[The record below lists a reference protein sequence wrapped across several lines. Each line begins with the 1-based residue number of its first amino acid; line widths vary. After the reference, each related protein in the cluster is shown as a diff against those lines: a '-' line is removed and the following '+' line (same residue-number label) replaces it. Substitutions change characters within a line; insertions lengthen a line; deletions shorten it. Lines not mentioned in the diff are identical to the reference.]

1 MAEEKKK
8 PTTRRRR
15 SKKDSSE
22 PLMAS
27 YAATQAVTSG
37 RRNLAGVIDRTD
49 KFKNID
55 DGLVPF
61 KTAKGYGRSS
71 ISVRDAVILC
81 QKCYYNF
88 ATFRNIVD
96 TMTEFSVSDVF
107 FRGGSKKSR
116 QFFEAYFRKIGL
128 WDLQD
133 RFFRE
138 YYRSGNVFVYRFD
151 SKVSKDDVRKI
162 SQTFGK
168 SLLPELAVDELYL
181 PSRYT
186 IINPADIQ
194 LQGNLN
200 FSTPRFHKVLT
211 DYELERIKNPKT
223 DEDLEVY
230 NSLDEESKKLVK
242 KKRPSKTSLYIPLD
256 PDKLAAIFYKKMDY
270 EPFAVPMG
278 YPVLEDINFKYEMKK
293 MDMAIARTMQQA
305 ILLVT
310 MGNEPEK
317 GGVNHENLK
326 KMQNLFGNESVG
338 RVLIADYTTKA
349 EFIIPQIGQLLDSKK
364 YEVIDRDINIGLNNI
379 FVGGEKFANQTAKVE
394 VFISRLA
401 QGRRAFINHF
411 LLPEIK
417 RISKSLGFRSFPT
430 PYFEDFELK
439 TSSETLRVYTRLM
452 ELGILTP
459 EEGIKALE
467 TNRLPNKEESLEAQE
482 EYKEFRDK
490 GYYEPIA
497 GGPHTQEELADKT
510 ADTQLQITDK
520 NIKSQQKLKK
530 DTNPKEPSGDVAPNT
545 PNKVTKESGRPSGTK
560 NSPYKSNRKMTP
572 IGGEDG
578 YSMSKIKEGYV
589 LAQDLEVEVS
599 RILREKHDVKRLTK
613 AQKEVA
619 SDISQIVMA
628 NEEPEEWIS
637 KANDYCSSPI
647 DKNLERV
654 RKIQDLA
661 CKHDVDMESASI
673 LYMSQKTLKD

>member
-1 MAEEKKK
+1 MAAPKKK
-8 PTTRRRR
+8 PATR
-15 SKKDSSE
+15 KKRTNKVSE
-22 PLMAS
+22 PLMAYGS
-27 YAATQAVTSG
+27 AQTVTSN
-37 RRNLAGVIDRTD
+37 RRNLSGVIDRTD

-71 ISVRDAVILC
+71 ITVRDAVILC

-88 ATFRNIVD
+88 AIFRNIVD
-96 TMTEFSVSDVF
+96 TMTEFSVSNVF

-116 QFFEAYFRKIGL
+116 EFFKAYFKKVGL

-162 SQTFGK
+162 TQTFGK
-168 SLLPELAVDELYL
+168 GILPELEVEELLL

-186 IINPADIQ
+186 IVNPADVQ

-211 DYELERIKNPKT
+211 EYELERIKNPKT
-223 DEDLEVY
+223 NEDLEVY
-230 NSLDEESKKLVK
+230 NSLDDESKKLIK
-242 KKRPSKTSLYIPLD
+242 KKRANTTSLSIPLD
-256 PDKLAAIFYKKMDY
+256 PDKLVAVFYKKMDY

-310 MGNEPEK
+310 MGTEPEK

-349 EFIIPQIGQLLDSKK
+349 EFIVPQIGQLLDSKK

-379 FVGGEKFANQTAKVE
+379 FVGGEKFANQTAKIE

-401 QGRRAFINHF
+401 QGRKAFINHF

-417 RISKSLGFRSFPT
+417 RISKSLGFRSFPS
-430 PYFEDFELK
+430 PYFEEFELK
-439 TSSETLRVYTRLM
+439 TNSETLRVYTRLM

-459 EEGIKALE
+459 EEGVKALE
-467 TNRLPNKEESLEAQE
+467 TNRLPNQEESVESQE
-482 EYKEFRDK
+482 EYKKLRDK

-497 GGPHTQEELADKT
+497 GGPNTQVDLADKS
-510 ADTQLQITDK
+510 AETQLKVTDK
-520 NIKSQQKLKK
+520 NIKSQEKLNK
-530 DTNPKEPSGDVAPNT
+530 DTNPQEPKGPAVPAPST
-545 PNKVTKESGRPSGTK
+545 GPSKESGRPSGTK
-560 NSPYKSNRKMTP
+560 NTPYKSDRKVTP
-572 IGGEDG
+572 IGGREG
-578 YSMSKIKEGYV
+578 YSMEKIKEGYT
-589 LAQDLEVEVS
+589 LAQALEVEVS
-599 RILREKHDVKRLTK
+599 KILREKHSVKRLTNQ
-613 AQKEVA
+613 QKEIA
-619 SDISQIVMA
+619 SEISHIIMA
-628 NEEPEEWIS
+628 NEEPEEWNS
-637 KANDYCSSPI
+637 KAGEYCSSPK

-654 RKIQDLA
+654 NKIQEIA
-661 CKHDVDMESASI
+661 CKHDVDMESASV
-673 LYMSQKTLKD
+673 LYISQRTLEK

>member
-8 PTTRRRR
+8 TTTRKRRT
-15 SKKDSSE
+15 KKASE

-27 YAATQAVTSG
+27 YGSAQAITSN
-37 RRNLAGVIDRTD
+37 RRNLSGVINRTD

-71 ISVRDAVILC
+71 ITVRDAVILC

-88 ATFRNIVD
+88 AIFRNIID
-96 TMTEFSVSDVF
+96 TMTEFSVSNVF
-107 FRGGSKKSR
+107 FRGGTKKSR
-116 QFFEAYFRKIGL
+116 EFFEAYFRKVGL

-151 SKVSKDDVRKI
+151 SKVSKDDVKKI
-162 SQTFGK
+162 TTTFGK
-168 SLLPELAVDELYL
+168 GMLPKLEVEELTL
-181 PSRYT
+181 PSRYA
-186 IINPADIQ
+186 IINPADVQ
-194 LQGNLN
+194 LYGNLN
-200 FSTPRFHKVLT
+200 FSTPRFYKVLT
-211 DYELERIKNPKT
+211 DYELERVRNPKT

-230 NSLDEESKKLVK
+230 NSLDDESKKLVK
-242 KKRPSKTSLYIPLD
+242 RKKTSSTQLSIPLE
-256 PDKLAAIFYKKMDY
+256 PNKLAAVFYKKMDY

-310 MGNEPEK
+310 MGAEPEK

-326 KMQNLFGNESVG
+326 KMQALFGNESVG

-349 EFIIPQIGQLLDSKK
+349 EFVVPQIGQLLDSKK

-430 PYFEDFELK
+430 PYFEEFELK
-439 TSSETLRVYTRLM
+439 TNSETLRVYTRLM

-467 TNRLPNKEESLEAQE
+467 TNRLPNKDESVEAQE
-482 EYKEFRDK
+482 EYKELRDK
-490 GYYEPIA
+490 GYYEPLT
-497 GGPHTQEELADKT
+497 GGPETQKELADK
-510 ADTQLQITDK
+510 QQ
-520 NIKSQQKLKK
+520 KSQMELQK
-530 DTNPKEPSGDVAPNT
+530 ES
-545 PNKVTKESGRPSGTK
+545 NKSQEKMGRERTKEAQQNPIAPEQPGVKKEGGRPSGSKDT
-560 NSPYKSNRKMTP
+560 PYKSNRKVTP
-572 IGGEDG
+572 IGGKEG
-578 YSMSKIKEGYV
+578 YNISKIKEGYM
-589 LAQDLEVEVS
+589 LAQELEIEVS
-599 RILREKHDVKRLTK
+599 KVLREKHDVKRLTK
-613 AQKEVA
+613 QQKDVAAQ
-619 SDISQIVMA
+619 ISHIIMA
-628 NEEPEEWIS
+628 NEEPGNWNA
-637 KANDYCSSPI
+637 KAGEYCSDPK
-647 DKNLERV
+647 DKNLKRV
-654 RKIQDLA
+654 KEIEEIA
-661 CKHDVDMESASI
+661 CEHDVDMESASI
-673 LYMSQKTLKD
+673 LYVSRQTLEN

>member
-8 PTTRRRR
+8 PTTRKRRT
-15 SKKDSSE
+15 KKNPPE

-27 YAATQAVTSG
+27 YASSQAVTSG
-37 RRNLAGVIDRTD
+37 RRNLSGVIDRTD

-96 TMTEFSVSDVF
+96 TMTEFSVSNVF
-107 FRGGSKKSR
+107 FRGGSRKSR
-116 QFFEAYFRKIGL
+116 EFFDAYFKKVGL

-151 SKVSKDDVRKI
+151 SKVSKDDVKKI
-162 SQTFGK
+162 TQTFGK
-168 SLLPELAVDELYL
+168 SILPELKIDELYL

-186 IINPADIQ
+186 IINPADVQ

-211 DYELERIKNPKT
+211 DYELERIRNPKT

-230 NSLDEESKKLVK
+230 NSLDDESKKLVK

-349 EFIIPQIGQLLDSKK
+349 EFVIPQIGQLLDSKK

-401 QGRRAFINHF
+401 QGRRAFVNHF

-430 PYFEDFELK
+430 PYFEEFELK

-467 TNRLPNKEESLEAQE
+467 TNRLPNKDESLESQE
-482 EYKEFRDK
+482 EYKELRDK

-497 GGPHTQEELADKT
+497 GGPNTQVELAEKSS
-510 ADTQLQITDK
+510 DTQIEITDK
-520 NIKSQQKLKK
+520 NIKSQQKLNK
-530 DTNPKEPSGDVAPNT
+530 DTNPKEPNSPPPAPPSGPS
-545 PNKVTKESGRPSGTK
+545 KESGRPSGTK
-560 NSPYKSNRKMTP
+560 DTPYKSNRKTTP
-572 IGGEDG
+572 IGA
-578 YSMSKIKEGYV
+578 KEGYNMAKIKKGFA
-589 LAQDLEVEVS
+589 LAQDLEIEVS
-599 RILREKHDVKRLTK
+599 KILREKHDVKRLTK
-613 AQKEVA
+613 QQKEVA
-619 SDISQIVMA
+619 SQISHIIMA
-628 NEEPEEWIS
+628 NEEPEKWSS
-637 KANDYCSSPI
+637 KAEEYCSNPK
-647 DKNLERV
+647 DKNLNRV
-654 RKIQDLA
+654 NEIQEIA
-661 CKHDVDMESASI
+661 CKHDVDIESASI
-673 LYMSQKTLKD
+673 LYISRETLEK

>member
-8 PTTRRRR
+8 TTTGRKRRA
-15 SKKDSSE
+15 KKASE
-22 PLMAS
+22 PLMAYGS
-27 YAATQAVTSG
+27 AQSVTSN
-37 RRNLAGVIDRTD
+37 RRNLSSVIDRTD

-88 ATFRNIVD
+88 AIFRNIID
-96 TMTEFSVSDVF
+96 TMTEFSVSNVF

-116 QFFEAYFRKIGL
+116 EFFDAYFKKLGI

-151 SKVSKDDVRKI
+151 SKVTKDDVKRI
-162 SQTFGK
+162 TQTFGK
-168 SLLPELAVDELYL
+168 SILPELEVGELLL

-186 IINPADIQ
+186 IINPADVQ

-230 NSLDEESKKLVK
+230 NSLDDESKKLIK
-242 KKRPSKTSLYIPLD
+242 KKRPGKTSLYIPLD
-256 PDKLAAIFYKKMDY
+256 PNKLAAVFYKKMDY

-310 MGNEPEK
+310 MGTEPEK

-326 KMQNLFGNESVG
+326 KMQALFGNESVG

-349 EFIIPQIGQLLDSKK
+349 EFVIPQIGQLLDSNK

-379 FVGGEKFANQTAKVE
+379 FVGGEKFANQSAKIE

-430 PYFEDFELK
+430 PYFEEFELK

-467 TNRLPNKEESLEAQE
+467 TNRLPNKEESLESQE
-482 EYKEFRDK
+482 EYKDLRDK
-490 GYYEPIA
+490 GYYEPVS
-497 GGPHTQEELADKT
+497 GGPNTQVELADKT
-510 ADTQLQITDK
+510 AETQLEITDK
-520 NIKSQQKLKK
+520 NIKSQQKLNK
-530 DTNPKEPSGDVAPNT
+530 DTNPKEPSGEIAPQS
-545 PNKVTKESGRPSGTK
+545 PQKVNKESGRPSGTK
-560 NSPYKSNRKMTP
+560 DSPYKSNRKTTP
-572 IGGEDG
+572 IGGREG
-578 YSMSKIKEGYV
+578 YSMSKIKEGYA
-589 LAQDLEVEVS
+589 LAQQLEVEVS
-599 RILREKHDVKRLTK
+599 KILREKHNVKRLTK
-613 AQKEVA
+613 QQKDVA
-619 SDISQIVMA
+619 SQISHIIMA
-628 NEEPEEWIS
+628 NEEPKEWNS
-637 KANDYCSSPI
+637 KAEEYCSSPK
-647 DKNLERV
+647 DKNLDRV
-654 RKIQDLA
+654 NKIQEIA
-661 CKHDVDMESASI
+661 CEHDVDMESASI
-673 LYMSQKTLKD
+673 LHISRETLEK

>member
-1 MAEEKKK
+1 MSEESKK
-8 PTTRRRR
+8 PAKKAAKKTRKPRA
-15 SKKDSSE
+15 SAKKTSTASSETE
-22 PLMAS
+22 PLMTFESFA
-27 YAATQAVTSG
+27 YDTTQT
-37 RRNLAGVIDRTD
+37 RRNKSAVVKRTD
-49 KFKNID
+49 RFKNID
-55 DGLVPF
+55 DGLVPYSYYS
-61 KTAKGYGRSS
+61 TPYSTGAGNSD
-71 ISVRDAVILC
+71 IDIRDAVTLY
-81 QKCYYNF
+81 QKAYYNF
-88 ATFRNIVD
+88 AQFRNVID
-96 TMTEFSVSDVF
+96 LMTELSI
-107 FRGGSKKSR
+107 GTLYLEGENKKSKK
-116 QFFEAYFRKIGL
+116 FFEEFFEKMDL
-128 WDLQD
+128 FSLQD
-133 RFFRE
+133 RFYRE
-138 YYRSGNVFVYRFD
+138 YFRSGNIFLYRFEGKLAD
-151 SKVSKDDVRKI
+151 GDLKKVANAY
-162 SQTFGK
+162 GANL
-168 SLLPELAVDELYL
+168 SLLTEGRL
-181 PSRYT
+181 PTRYVFL
-186 IINPADIQ
+186 NPADIRMT
-194 LQGNLN
+194 GTAS
-200 FSTPRFHKVLT
+200 FYKARYSKVLSP
-211 DYELERIKNPKT
+211 YEIQRIKNPLT
-223 DEDLEVY
+223 EEDHTIRE
-230 NSLDEESKKLVK
+230 SLDKETLKKIDSGNSKKV
-242 KKRPSKTSLYIPLD
+242 SFPLD
-256 PDKLAAIFYKKMDY
+256 SDRLVSVFYKKQDY

-278 YPVLEDINFKYEMKK
+278 FPVLADLSFKDELKK

-310 MGNEPEK
+310 MGTDPDK
-317 GGVNHENLK
+317 GGVNQKNLMSMQKLFEN
-326 KMQNLFGNESVG
+326 QSVG

-349 EFIIPQIGQLLDSKK
+349 EFVIPQIGQLLDSKK

-379 FVGGEKFANQTAKVE
+379 FIGGEKFANQTAKVE

-401 QGRRAFINHF
+401 QGRRAFVNHF

-510 ADTQLQITDK
+510 SDTQLQITDK

-530 DTNPKEPSGDVAPNT
+530 DTNPKEPSGNITPNT

-599 RILREKHDVKRLTK
+599 RILREKHNVKRLTK

-619 SDISQIVMA
+619 SDTGI
-628 NEEPEEWIS
+628 
-637 KANDYCSSPI
+637 
-647 DKNLERV
+647 
-654 RKIQDLA
+654 
-661 CKHDVDMESASI
+661 
-673 LYMSQKTLKD
+673 

>member
-1 MAEEKKK
+1 MADEKKK
-8 PTTRRRR
+8 PTTKRRRR
-15 SKKDSSE
+15 TKKDSSE
-22 PLMAS
+22 PLMTS
-27 YAATQAVTSG
+27 YSSTQAVTSG

-88 ATFRNIVD
+88 AIFRNIVD
-96 TMTEFSVSDVF
+96 TMTEFSVSNVF

-116 QFFEAYFRKIGL
+116 EFFNAYFKKVGL

-151 SKVSKDDVRKI
+151 SKVSKDDVKKI
-162 SQTFGK
+162 TQTFGK
-168 SLLPELAVDELYL
+168 SILPELKIDELHL

-186 IINPADIQ
+186 IINPADVQ

-211 DYELERIKNPKT
+211 DYELERIKNPKS

-230 NSLDEESKKLVK
+230 NSLDDESKKLIK
-242 KKRPSKTSLYIPLD
+242 KKRPGKTSLYIPLD

-310 MGNEPEK
+310 MGTEPEK

-349 EFIIPQIGQLLDSKK
+349 EFVIPQIGQLLDSKK

-401 QGRRAFINHF
+401 QGRRAFVNHF

-430 PYFEDFELK
+430 PYFEEFELK

-467 TNRLPNKEESLEAQE
+467 TNRLPNKDESLESQE
-482 EYKEFRDK
+482 EYKELRDK

-497 GGPHTQEELADKT
+497 GGPNTQVELADKSS
-510 ADTQLQITDK
+510 DTQLEITDK
-520 NIKSQQKLKK
+520 NIKSQQKLNK
-530 DTNPKEPSGDVAPNT
+530 DTNPKEPNT
-545 PNKVTKESGRPSGTK
+545 PPPVSPSGPSKESGRPSGTK
-560 NSPYKSNRKMTP
+560 DSPYKSNRKVTP
-572 IGGEDG
+572 IGGKEG
-578 YSMSKIKEGYV
+578 YSISKIKEGYL
-589 LAQDLEVEVS
+589 LAQELEVEVS

-619 SDISQIVMA
+619 IQISHIVMA
-628 NEEPEEWIS
+628 NEDPKEWTS
-637 KANDYCSSPI
+637 KAEEYCSNPK
-647 DKNLERV
+647 DQNMERV
-654 RKIQDLA
+654 NKIQEIA
-661 CKHDVDMESASI
+661 CKHDVDVESASI
-673 LYMSQKTLKD
+673 LYISQKTLEK

>member
-8 PTTRRRR
+8 STTKRRRV
-15 SKKDSSE
+15 KKASE
-22 PLMAS
+22 PLMAYAS
-27 YAATQAVTSG
+27 TQAATSN
-37 RRNLAGVIDRTD
+37 RRNLAGVINRTD

-61 KTAKGYGRSS
+61 KTSKGYGKSS
-71 ISVRDAVILC
+71 ITIRDAVILC

-88 ATFRNIVD
+88 ATFRNIID
-96 TMTEFSVSDVF
+96 TMTEFSVSNVF

-116 QFFEAYFRKIGL
+116 EFFDAYFKKIGL

-138 YYRSGNVFVYRFD
+138 YYRSGNVFIYRFD
-151 SKVSKDDVRKI
+151 SKISKDDVKKI
-162 SQTFGK
+162 TQTFGQGM
-168 SLLPELAVDELYL
+168 LPKLEVSELTL
-181 PSRYT
+181 PSRYA
-186 IINPADIQ
+186 IINPADVQ
-194 LQGNLN
+194 LYGNLN
-200 FSTPRFHKVLT
+200 FSTPRFYKVLT
-211 DYELERIKNPKT
+211 DYELERVRNPKT

-230 NSLDEESKKLVK
+230 NSLDDESKKLI
-242 KKRPSKTSLYIPLD
+242 KRKRTSSTSLTIPLE
-256 PDKLAAIFYKKMDY
+256 PEKLAAVFYKKMDY

-310 MGNEPEK
+310 MGAEPEK
-317 GGVNHENLK
+317 GGVNNENLK
-326 KMQNLFGNESVG
+326 KMQTLFGNESVG

-349 EFIIPQIGQLLDSKK
+349 EFVVPQIAQLLDSNK

-394 VFISRLA
+394 VFIGRLA
-401 QGRRAFINHF
+401 QGRRAFVNHF

-417 RISKSLGFRSFPT
+417 RISKSLGFRNFPT
-430 PYFEDFELK
+430 PYFEEFELK

-467 TNRLPNKEESLEAQE
+467 TNRLPNQEESLESQE
-482 EYKEFRDK
+482 EYKELRDK

-497 GGPHTQEELADKT
+497 GGPNTQADLADKS
-510 ADTQLQITDK
+510 AKTQLEITNK
-520 NIKSQQKLKK
+520 NIKSQEKLNK
-530 DTNPKEPSGDVAPNT
+530 DTNPEEPKGPAT
-545 PNKVTKESGRPSGTK
+545 PTPSAGPSKESGRPSGTK
-560 NSPYKSNRKMTP
+560 DTPYKSNRKVTP
-572 IGGEDG
+572 IGGKEG
-578 YSMSKIKEGYV
+578 YSMSKIKKGYT
-589 LAQDLEVEVS
+589 LAQELEVEVS
-599 RILREKHDVKRLTK
+599 KILRKKHDVKRLTMR
-613 AQKEVA
+613 QKEVA
-619 SDISQIVMA
+619 SQISHIIMA
-628 NEEPEEWIS
+628 NEEPKEWNS
-637 KANDYCSSPI
+637 KAGEYCSDPK
-647 DKNLERV
+647 DKNLNRV
-654 RKIQDLA
+654 NKIQEIA

-673 LYMSQKTLKD
+673 LYVSRETLEK

>member
-8 PTTRRRR
+8 PKTRRGGT
-15 SKKDSSE
+15 KKASE
-22 PLMAS
+22 PLMAYGS
-27 YAATQAVTSG
+27 TQSVTSN

-61 KTAKGYGRSS
+61 KTTKGYGRSS

-88 ATFRNIVD
+88 AIFRNIID
-96 TMTEFSVSDVF
+96 TMTEFSVSNVF

-116 QFFEAYFRKIGL
+116 EFFGAYFKKIGL

-151 SKVSKDDVRKI
+151 SKVAKDDVKKI
-162 SQTFGK
+162 TQTFGEGV
-168 SLLPELAVDELYL
+168 LPKLEVDELFL

-186 IINPADIQ
+186 IINPADVQ

-211 DYELERIKNPKT
+211 DYELERIRNPKT

-230 NSLDEESKKLVK
+230 NSLDDESKKLIK
-242 KKRPSKTSLYIPLD
+242 KKKPGKTSLYIPLD
-256 PDKLAAIFYKKMDY
+256 PDKLAAVFYKKMDY

-310 MGNEPEK
+310 MGTEPEK
-317 GGVNHENLK
+317 GGINHENLK
-326 KMQNLFGNESVG
+326 KMQALFGNESVG

-349 EFIIPQIGQLLDSKK
+349 EFVVPQIGQLLDSNK

-379 FVGGEKFANQTAKVE
+379 FVGGEKFSNQTAKIE
-394 VFISRLA
+394 VFVSRLA

-417 RISKSLGFRSFPT
+417 RISRSLGFRTFPT
-430 PYFEDFELK
+430 PYFEEFELK

-459 EEGIKALE
+459 EEGMKALE
-467 TNRLPNKEESLEAQE
+467 TNRLPSKEESLESQE
-482 EYKEFRDK
+482 EYKDLRDK

-497 GGPHTQEELADKT
+497 GGPNTQVELADKT
-510 ADTQLQITDK
+510 SETQLEITDK
-520 NIKSQQKLKK
+520 NIKSQQKLNK
-530 DTNPKEPSGDVAPNT
+530 DTNPKEPSGEVAPKSL
-545 PNKVTKESGRPSGTK
+545 PKVNKESGRPSGTK
-560 NSPYKSNRKMTP
+560 DSPYKSNRKVTP
-572 IGGEDG
+572 IGGKEG
-578 YSMSKIKEGYV
+578 YSMSKIKEGYA
-589 LAQDLEVEVS
+589 LAQELEVEVS
-599 RILREKHDVKRLTK
+599 KILRKKHDVKRLTK
-613 AQKEVA
+613 QQKEVA
-619 SDISQIVMA
+619 SQISHIIMA
-628 NEEPEEWIS
+628 NEEPKEWS
-637 KANDYCSSPI
+637 LKAGEYCSNPK
-647 DKNLERV
+647 DKNLNRV
-654 RKIQDLA
+654 NKIQEIA
-661 CKHDVDMESASI
+661 CEHDVDMESASI
-673 LYMSQKTLKD
+673 LHISRETLEK

>member
-8 PTTRRRR
+8 PKTRRGRT
-15 SKKDSSE
+15 KKASE
-22 PLMAS
+22 PLMAYGS
-27 YAATQAVTSG
+27 TRAVTSN

-49 KFKNID
+49 KFRNID

-88 ATFRNIVD
+88 AIFRNIID
-96 TMTEFSVSDVF
+96 TMTEFSVSNVF

-116 QFFEAYFRKIGL
+116 EFFGAYFKKIGL

-151 SKVSKDDVRKI
+151 SKVSKDDVKKI
-162 SQTFGK
+162 TQTFGK
-168 SLLPELAVDELYL
+168 SILPELEVEELLL

-186 IINPADIQ
+186 IINPADVQ

-230 NSLDEESKKLVK
+230 DSLDDESKKLIK
-242 KKRPSKTSLYIPLD
+242 KKRPGKTSLYIPLD
-256 PDKLAAIFYKKMDY
+256 PDKLAAVFYKKMDY

-310 MGNEPEK
+310 MGTEPEK

-326 KMQNLFGNESVG
+326 KMQALFGNESVG

-349 EFIIPQIGQLLDSKK
+349 EFVVPQIGQLLDSNK
-364 YEVIDRDINIGLNNI
+364 YEVRDRDINIGLNNI
-379 FVGGEKFANQTAKVE
+379 FVGGEKFSNQTAKIE

-411 LLPEIK
+411 LMPEIK

-430 PYFEDFELK
+430 PYFEEFELK

-459 EEGIKALE
+459 EEGMKALE
-467 TNRLPNKEESLEAQE
+467 TNRLPSKEESLESQE
-482 EYKEFRDK
+482 EYKDLRDK

-497 GGPHTQEELADKT
+497 GGPNTQVELADKT
-510 ADTQLQITDK
+510 SETQLEITDK
-520 NIKSQQKLKK
+520 NIKSQQKLNK
-530 DTNPKEPSGDVAPNT
+530 DTNPKEPNVPPPSAPSK
-545 PNKVTKESGRPSGTK
+545 PNKESGRPSGTK
-560 NSPYKSNRKMTP
+560 DTPYKSDRKVTP
-572 IGGEDG
+572 IGGKEG

-589 LAQDLEVEVS
+589 LAQQLEVEVS
-599 RILREKHDVKRLTK
+599 KILREKHDVKRLTK
-613 AQKEVA
+613 QQKDVA
-619 SDISQIVMA
+619 SQISHIVMA
-628 NEEPEEWIS
+628 NEEPEEWNS
-637 KANDYCSSPI
+637 KAEEYCSDPK
-647 DKNLERV
+647 DKNLNRV
-654 RKIQDLA
+654 NKIQEIA
-661 CKHDVDMESASI
+661 CEHDVDMESASI
-673 LYMSQKTLKD
+673 LHISRETLEK